1 MNIIESIEQHKK
13 LNDEDIIVTHD
24 AVRPFLTN
32 RIIRENVE
40 YASQYGAVDTVV
52 NAVDTIISSNDA
64 QFISGIPIR
73 SEMYQGQTP
82 QTFKIK
88 ELKDSYLSL
97 TQSQKE
103 ILTDACK
110 ILVELGKPVKLVK
123 GELFNIK
130 ITTPYDLKVAHSII
144 TGVVDND

>member
-1 MNIIESIEQHKK
+1 MMHNLFLRFQLEVRCIKDRRLK
-13 LNDEDIIVTHD
+13 L
-24 AVRPFLTN
+24 
-32 RIIRENVE
+32 
-40 YASQYGAVDTVV
+40 
-52 NAVDTIISSNDA
+52 
-64 QFISGIPIR
+64 
-73 SEMYQGQTP
+73 
-82 QTFKIK
+82 FKIK

-130 ITTPYDLKVAHSII
+130 LQHHMI
-144 TGVVDND
+144 

>member
-1 MNIIESIEQHKK
+1 MLLI
-13 LNDEDIIVTHD
+13 
-24 AVRPFLTN
+24 P
-32 RIIRENVE
+32 
-40 YASQYGAVDTVV
+40 
-52 NAVDTIISSNDA
+52 IISSNDA

-110 ILVELGKPVKLVK
+110 IPRRIG
-123 GELFNIK
+123 
-130 ITTPYDLKVAHSII
+130 
-144 TGVVDND
+144 